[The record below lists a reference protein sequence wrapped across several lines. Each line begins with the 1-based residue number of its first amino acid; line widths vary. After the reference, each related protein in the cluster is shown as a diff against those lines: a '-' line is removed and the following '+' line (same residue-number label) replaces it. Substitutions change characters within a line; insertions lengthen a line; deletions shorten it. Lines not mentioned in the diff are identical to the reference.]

1 MFRDN
6 KINIMFNQLPVQLRP
21 NINGLT
27 EDQFQVY
34 KDFSKLSYKSKY
46 DQIPIGGNAGSGDS
60 AASDL
65 QKSKTPAQYEFGLD
79 SLINRLSENKPLGS
93 VTRSLLTIKMDQIC
107 KTSGKE
113 AKEEKAKLWKFCEQQ
128 FNALT

>member
-1 MFRDN
+1 MIKNAVITKAHAQIKEDRIINQALEKRRKATESNEMFRDN

-65 QKSKTPAQYEFGLD
+65 QKSKTPA
-79 SLINRLSENKPLGS
+79 
-93 VTRSLLTIKMDQIC
+93 
-107 KTSGKE
+107 
-113 AKEEKAKLWKFCEQQ
+113 
-128 FNALT
+128 